1 MCSGRQYGSTDR
13 QHNFFFGQIMT
24 LALVQ
29 FFTHDFLRSNYTS
42 FDAYRKGEHDS
53 AKVNGVPLL
62 SQKLLLKNVFRK
74 NAYF

>member
-1 MCSGRQYGSTDR
+1 
-13 QHNFFFGQIMT
+13 MT

-29 FFTHDFLRSNYTS
+29 FFKHDFLRSNYTL
-42 FDAYRKGEHDS
+42 FDAYRKWEHDS
-53 AKVNGVPLL
+53 VKVNGVPLL